1 LSEAASSLV
10 GRTVWLLHQ
19 FRKKIWVRASL
30 FSVAAVLVA
39 FLSAVVGPYIPY
51 DPGLTLASGS
61 VDHILNILASS
72 MLAVTTFSLSI
83 MVSAY
88 SSATTH
94 VTPRSTKLLIADPI
108 AQNTLATFVGS
119 FLFSIVGIIGLAAG
133 LYNDRGR
140 IILFGATLVVI
151 FLITATLL
159 RWIEQLGKFGRVGD
173 TILRV
178 ERATLPA
185 FTNAGLTPRLGAK
198 PPVTLPDKAK
208 SIMSSKSGM
217 IQHIDVSK
225 MNKLAEETG
234 ARIYLDAMPGALVHP
249 ARILFYIDSALDD
262 DAVDELRDCIS
273 VGNDREYEQDPR
285 FGLIVLSE
293 IASRALSPAVNDPGT
308 AIEVLGSGL
317 RVLLEFADAFEK
329 AEEPKFSAVHAP
341 EMDVDELFMSFFNP
355 IARDGAGVVEVQ
367 MRLIKV
373 LEALALRSP
382 KLFGSAAMVSAGQA
396 VERSTAEIM
405 AMHDKTQI
413 VRRVKRMSDRILS
426 A

>member
-1 LSEAASSLV
+1 MTSGASTLV
-10 GRTVWLLHQ
+10 GRTVWLFHQ
-19 FRKKIWVRASL
+19 FRKKIWVRAL
-30 FSVAAVLVA
+30 LYSVAAVMVA
-39 FLSAVVGPYIPY
+39 ILSAVVGPYIPY

-88 SSATTH
+88 SSATSH
-94 VTPRSTKLLIADPI
+94 ATPRSTKLLLADPV

-133 LYNDRGR
+133 LYTDKGR
-140 IILFGATLVVI
+140 IILFGATLIVI

-159 RWIEQLGKFGRVGD
+159 RWIEQLGNFGRVGD

-178 ERATLPA
+178 ESATKPA
-185 FTNAGLTPRLGAK
+185 FCNAGSTPRLAAM
-198 PPVTLPDKAK
+198 PPVALPDHA
-208 SIMSSKSGM
+208 IAISSVKSGM

-225 MNKLAEETG
+225 LNKRAEELG
-234 ARIYLDAMPGALVHP
+234 IRIFISAMPGALVHP
-249 ARILFYIDSALDD
+249 ARALFYVDSALDND
-262 DAVDELRDCIS
+262 VADELRKCVS
-273 VGNDREYEQDPR
+273 VGDDREFEQDPR

-317 RVLLEFADAFEK
+317 RVLLEFADAHDK
-329 AEEPKFSAVHAP
+329 AKEPQFRFVHAP
-341 EMDVDELFMSFFNP
+341 DIDTEELFTSFFNP

-382 KLFGSAAMVSAGQA
+382 QLYGSAAKASARQA
-396 VERSTAEIM
+396 VERSTSALT
-405 AMHDKTQI
+405 AMHDKAEI
-413 VRRVKRMSDRILS
+413 VRRAERMAARTS